1 MMKNSDKQSP
11 KEDSPAPHAERTAR
25 IKDVAR
31 EAGVSTAT
39 VSHVINRTKYV
50 TDSTRERV
58 LGAIERCNYFPNAHA
73 RTLASGRSKMIGLL
87 ISDISNPFF
96 PDLVKSIETAASE
109 RGYNVILLDTNYDP
123 KRAADYVRRLSEL
136 KVAGVALM
144 TSELDEALFRQ
155 ITGQLISVDF
165 DNPGPAGRRVS
176 NIRIDYPAGIE
187 EAVRHLVS
195 LGHRRIAHIAGASR
209 IPSGVVRRA
218 AFLDSVAR
226 HLPGEPAPSVFE
238 GDFKLDGGRRAG
250 VEILSAGELP
260 TAVVVANDMMALGA
274 MQEFRAA
281 GLQIP
286 RDISVVGFDDIT
298 FASLCDPPLTT
309 VCSPR
314 QEIGR
319 RAVEALMTMIE
330 HPERPGVEI
339 RIPTY
344 LIKRGSTAPP
354 RKVEGRAA

>member
-1 MMKNSDKQSP
+1 MKSLARQTPPDG
-11 KEDSPAPHAERTAR
+11 DSAPSAQKPAR

-31 EAGVSTAT
+31 AAGVSTAT
-39 VSHVINRTKYV
+39 VSHVINGTKYV
-50 TDSTRERV
+50 TDVTRQRV
-58 LGAIERCNYFPNAHA
+58 LGAIESCNYHPNAHA
-73 RTLASGRSKMIGLL
+73 RTLASGRSNMIGLL

-96 PDLVKSIETAASE
+96 PDLVKSISSAAAE

-123 KRAADYVRRLSEL
+123 KRAADYVRRLTEL

-144 TSELDEALFRQ
+144 TSELDAALFRQ
-155 ITGQLISVDF
+155 ITGNLISVDF
-165 DNPGPAGRRVS
+165 DDPGPAGRRVS

-209 IPSGVVRRA
+209 IPSGVIRRQ
-218 AFLDSVAR
+218 AFIDSIAR
-226 HLPGEPAPSVFE
+226 HLPGVPPPLVFE
-238 GDFKLDGGRRAG
+238 GDFRLDGGRRAAS
-250 VEILSAGELP
+250 EILSSREMP
-260 TAVVVANDMMALGA
+260 TAVVAANDMMALGA

-281 GLQIP
+281 GVQVP
-286 RDISVVGFDDIT
+286 RDISIVGFDDIA

-314 QEIGR
+314 EEIGR

-330 HPERPGVEI
+330 RPDRLGVEI

-344 LIKRGSTAPP
+344 LIKRASTAPP
-354 RKVEGRAA
+354 RKGDR